1 MFFGVSHYRQVL
13 TRYEDGYPF
22 TLEHSITNLAKEVI
36 RQRTREMEI
45 FLFQENQYVLL
56 LSSRDSVS
64 GAQWEEEVF
73 SLINELYTVFQKL
86 FKRGDLLWGKRYCFE
101 IF

>member
-1 MFFGVSHYRQVL
+1 ML

-56 LSSRDSVS
+56 LSSRDSVDVYKRQVPF
-64 GAQWEEEVF
+64 GPVHGKK
-73 SLINELYTVFQKL
+73 LRNYTGGSF
-86 FKRGDLLWGKRYCFE
+86 
-101 IF
+101 